1 MAAQMEDRLAL
12 AMKKI
17 EKRFVFLVF
26 LLLILGW
33 RIPATCAELF
43 DVQRTHSGQTVVT
56 DGLGRRIILIPRG
69 EKPLDDAGHT
79 CVIETPVQRLTASTV
94 FDTAMLRALDV
105 LDEVLVGLVKRK
117 SQWLTPEIQKGIDS
131 GHITMLGQAE
141 AIDYEQLVLLHPDVA
156 LVTPAADFGQ
166 FEALG
171 IPVVVTYPQSAMDL
185 SMRLRFIQFLAPFFC
200 KEDAANRFLKSVQH
214 AIDVIR
220 HRTRNIN
227 RKPMAMWGDF
237 YGRKSVVEPGN
248 SWMAQFMELA
258 GGHYLFKDVRGS
270 STQLVSRE
278 RVYADGSRA
287 DVILTISS
295 YLNGV
300 QTKSD
305 LKKRHPVWAEI
316 IPAGQGRIFC
326 PLPIYHESADQ
337 LSAILMEIAAMLHPD
352 LFPEIKLR
360 YFRKLL

>member
-1 MAAQMEDRLAL
+1 
-12 AMKKI
+12 MKRI
-17 EKRFVFLVF
+17 DIQPVFIVF

-33 RIPATCAELF
+33 PIPATCAELF
-43 DVQRTHSGQTVVT
+43 DVQRTHSGKTVVT
-56 DGLGRRIILIPRG
+56 DGLGRQIQLVPRG
-69 EKPLDDAGHT
+69 ERPPDDTEHA

-94 FDTAMLRALDV
+94 FDTAMLRALGV

-117 SQWLTPEIQKGIDS
+117 SQWLTPEIRKGIDS
-131 GHITMLGQAE
+131 GRITMLGQSE
-141 AIDYEQLVLLHPDVA
+141 GIDYEQLVLLHPGVA
-156 LVTPAADFGQ
+156 LVTPAADFGK
-166 FEALG
+166 FEELG
-171 IPVVVTYPQSAMDL
+171 IPVVVTYPVSAMDL
-185 SMRLRFIQFLAPFFC
+185 SMRLRFIQFLAPFFH
-200 KEDAANRFLKSVQH
+200 KQAAANRFVKSVQH

-227 RKPMAMWGDF
+227 RKPMVMWGDF

-248 SWMAQFMELA
+248 SWMAQFMALA

-278 RVYADGSRA
+278 RVYADGRRA

-305 LKKRHPVWAEI
+305 LKKRHPAWAELM
-316 IPAGQGRIFC
+316 PAGQGRIFC

-337 LSAILMEIAAMLHPD
+337 LSTILMEIAAMLHPD

-360 YFRKLL
+360 YFRELL